1 MSDGDLNT
9 KEFVLIQI
17 QRNIVSLY
25 KNYIVLSEE
34 LKREHD
40 VFLKKIE
47 NQLPKEYINDIDY
60 FDSERYN
67 YLRKRILDMGNE
79 LNRDLE
85 KYFEMINVELDKDS
99 LNSHHTE
106 RLNRL
111 INNSKSSQVS
121 STQGKLKVKGKL
133 I

>member
-9 KEFVLIQI
+9 KEFVLIKM
-17 QRNIVSLY
+17 QRNVVNLY
-25 KNYIVLSEE
+25 KNYIVLAEE

-47 NQLPKEYINDIDY
+47 NQLPQEYINDIDY

-85 KYFEMINVELDKDS
+85 KYFDMINIELDKDS
-99 LNSHHTE
+99 LNQQHSE
-106 RLNRL
+106 RLNKL
-111 INNSKSSQVS
+111 LKNSKSSQVTS
-121 STQGKLKVKGKL
+121 KEGKLKVKGKL